1 MANIKVNLHG
11 MDDIRKSVKKIK
23 SKTSDLISDLKRAKR
38 NLDWRV
44 KSKSNIEGRISSLQ
58 RRIETQEN
66 KLEAYM
72 RIIDNAANDFE
83 NKDRMLSRETKNIVY
98 SLKACQ
104 FTAVSKVRSNSA
116 YGSSIINSSEN
127 VNSIFNANKSTSTS
141 LGNLRV

>member
-1 MANIKVNLHG
+1 MSDIKVNLYG
-11 MDDIRKSVKKIK
+11 MDQIRQTVINIKLKMAEEKNKLDRTKI
-23 SKTSDLISDLKRAKR
+23 T
-38 NLDWRV
+38 LDWKVQAR
-44 KSKSNIEGRISSLQ
+44 SGIESRISSLQ
-58 RRIETQEN
+58 RRVDCVEN
-66 KLEAYM
+66 KLTTYS

-104 FTAVSKVRSNSA
+104 FAAVSKMRSNSA